1 MRFKHVGTQV
11 RLSPR
16 LHAGLSVLS
25 REREESLHRLIG
37 AREHFT
43 RFDFYHRVN
52 ACRQLWQER
61 VGPTCAART
70 GTHTHPQSHMLIF
83 CFLLGTLSNFLS
95 SCCGLMQVRLDV
107 ILAICNEKTPVYTP
121 SPSGRLDP

>member
-16 LHAGLSVLS
+16 LHAGLSALS

-52 ACRQLWQER
+52 ACRQLWQEC

-70 GTHTHPQSHMLIF
+70 GTHTHTHRATE
-83 CFLLGTLSNFLS
+83 TLSNFLS
-95 SCCGLMQVRLDV
+95 SCCGLMQVRLD
-107 ILAICNEKTPVYTP
+107 ISLAICNEKTPVYTP